1 MRLLDLSP
9 TPLPRALRPPAW
21 IKAAAIGF
29 LYWLAFLLLLEPGN
43 LLRDGGAGLRW
54 DQEVLRILVAACMG
68 ASVTPLLLA
77 LTRRYPIEGGRL
89 VRRWTL
95 QALAIAVLAAALI
108 VASCFLAAWLL
119 AAKPLPS
126 LRAIGGQLSGNWAL
140 LVYCMATFMAAAHA
154 IRFYRQGL
162 SQPPTRPAVGQI
174 AVTSRGRVTLVE
186 IDAIDWIESQGNYL
200 ALHVGNATHLARD
213 TLAHFEARLDPAAFV
228 RVHRGAIIRLDR
240 ARSLRP
246 LANGDALVTLA
257 DGQQV
262 RCSRSHRQALAGRLT
277 ISL

>member
-1 MRLLDLSP
+1 MSSLDLSP

-43 LLRDGGAGLRW
+43 LLRDGGPGLRW

-77 LTRRYPIEGGRL
+77 LARRYPIERARL
-89 VRRWTL
+89 LRHGAV
-95 QALAIAVLAAALI
+95 QALAIGVLAAALI
-108 VASCFLAAWLL
+108 VASCFPAAWLL

-126 LRAIGGQLSGNWAL
+126 VRAIGDQLSGNWAL

-154 IRFYRQGL
+154 IRFYRQG
-162 SQPPTRPAVGQI
+162 QGPAPARPDAGQI
-174 AVTSRGRVTLVE
+174 AVTSRGRVTLIE
-186 IDAIDWIESQGNYL
+186 IDAVDWIESQGNYL
-200 ALHVGNATHLARD
+200 ALHVGRATHLVRD
-213 TLAHFEARLDPAAFV
+213 TLARFEARLDPAAFV
-228 RVHRGAIIRLDR
+228 RIHRGAVIRLDR
-240 ARSLRP
+240 ARALRP

-257 DGQQV
+257 DGQEV
-262 RCSRSHRQALAGRLT
+262 RCSRSHRRALAGRLVA
-277 ISL
+277 